1 MFVDQVKLK
10 LSAGK
15 GGNGVVAWRREKYLP
30 KGGPSGGNGGKGGSI
45 YLVSSHDAYSLES
58 FRNQRIIHAESGKQG
73 GSSRCQGKSG
83 QDLYLK
89 VPTGTTL
96 REATTN
102 TLLFDFTEEGQEYL
116 LCQGGFGGKG
126 NYFFKTS
133 KRRAPNFCTEG
144 KEGESI
150 EIELELK
157 LIADIGLIGMPNA
170 GKSTLLSKLA
180 HIPVKVAPYPFTTL
194 IPNLGFFEAGDKRIL
209 LADIPGIIEGAHE
222 NKGLGLSFLK
232 HIERTSALLFVLDG
246 AGSEARDPVQ
256 DFKVL
261 EKELQKH
268 NPLILEKPFLVV
280 LNKKDLP
287 SFAEKEQEFKKIFP
301 SLSVHAVSAEKEEGL
316 SSLKD
321 KLLLLKDAGKKK
333 ETKRKPCPLLSQLVF
348 AN

>member
-209 LADIPGIIEGAHE
+209 LADIPGIIEGAAE
-222 NKGLGLSFLK
+222 GKGLGLRFLR
-232 HIERTSALLFVLDG
+232 HIERNSILLFVIPADADHLGEQYRILVSELNQYNPELLDKKRILAISKADLLDAELMNALQAELPMEVPHVFISAVTG
-246 AGSEARDPVQ
+246 YHLSE
-256 DFKVL
+256 L
-261 EKELQKH
+261 
-268 NPLILEKPFLVV
+268 
-280 LNKKDLP
+280 KDLIW
-287 SFAEKEQEFKKIFP
+287 K
-301 SLSVHAVSAEKEEGL
+301 SL
-316 SSLKD
+316 
-321 KLLLLKDAGKKK
+321 
-333 ETKRKPCPLLSQLVF
+333 Q
-348 AN
+348 